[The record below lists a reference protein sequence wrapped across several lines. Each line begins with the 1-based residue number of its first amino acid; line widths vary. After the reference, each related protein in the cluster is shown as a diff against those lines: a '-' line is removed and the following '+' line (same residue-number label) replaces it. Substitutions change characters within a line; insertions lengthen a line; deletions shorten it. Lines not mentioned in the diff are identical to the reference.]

1 MAEKNSDN
9 GYYPKAG
16 DELRFYLKHLI
27 NLVKKEKPVE
37 DDKLFKA
44 TNVKTYDRK
53 KDRHGYNP
61 GENQKVYESEDRKQK
76 LSKMLD
82 KTVKK
87 ANFDWGQDKS
97 RDQKKASQYKSS
109 QAAFLYAAAHDK
121 IGSEDRKNLIKQASK
136 SGERARHFSKKLNEI
151 LKVESLGEAL
161 SYDFKKLK
169 KSDSAI
175 PPGRTS
181 DEKFHAASPDRDK
194 YREKRETAKQTKK
207 LHPDNLIK
215 NSKDD
220 TPRKPPKVYAKESLD
235 EARGSTV
242 DNDAAV
248 ELKLHA
254 DNSSHL
260 FHGHRQMVHNNQMRH
275 AKAGRYNR
283 ELAVKA
289 WEHHARVAADD
300 YASTYGGLGERGHNI
315 FNKATRKAVAKQL
328 EKEHYEDHI
337 GPYLANQRGFNK

>member
-1 MAEKNSDN
+1 MTEKNSDN

-27 NLVKKEKPVE
+27 KLVKKEKPVE

-61 GENQKVYESEDRKQK
+61 GEDQKVYES
-76 LSKMLD
+76 
-82 KTVKK
+82 
-87 ANFDWGQDKS
+87 
-97 RDQKKASQYKSS
+97 
-109 QAAFLYAAAHDK
+109 
-121 IGSEDRKNLIKQASK
+121 
-136 SGERARHFSKKLNEI
+136 KKLNDI
-151 LKVESLGEAL
+151 LKVDSLGEAL

-169 KSDSAI
+169 NPD
-175 PPGRTS
+175 PGGRTS
-181 DEKFHAASPDRDK
+181 DKSHADLHKSKAESPK
-194 YREKRETAKQTKK
+194 I
-207 LHPDNLIK
+207 PD
-215 NSKDD
+215 
-220 TPRKPPKVYAKESLD
+220 RKPPKVYSKKLD
-235 EARGSTV
+235 ESRGSTV
-242 DNDAAV
+242 DNHAAV